1 MYNIELGSHAQLYH
15 IGNEERSSKLQK
27 KKRKKKRNGH
37 FCMKKKQERAD
48 KYMLVS
54 GALPIFAS

>member
-27 KKRKKKRNGH
+27 KEKGEKKKGTLLH
-37 FCMKKKQERAD
+37 EEERAD

>member
-1 MYNIELGSHAQLYH
+1 M
-15 IGNEERSSKLQK
+15 RSYIILETK
-27 KKRKKKRNGH
+27 KDPVSFRKRKGKKRNGH

>member
-27 KKRKKKRNGH
+27 KEKGKKEKGTLLH
-37 FCMKKKQERAD
+37 EEERAD
-48 KYMLVS
+48 K
-54 GALPIFAS
+54 FASQ

>member
-27 KKRKKKRNGH
+27 KKRKKKE
-37 FCMKKKQERAD
+37 MD
-48 KYMLVS
+48 T
-54 GALPIFAS
+54 FA